1 MKRSSHPVFQIVVP
15 TTPVIPASA
24 SDPTEIEDA
33 LTEDVTAIDIQWT
46 GTAAVDLYQGPNS
59 NLKKVMTIGGVLTSG
74 ATVIPRAD
82 VMLSKGTRLSVR
94 ANANTTIAAGTFIIN
109 GWV

>member
-1 MKRSSHPVFQIVVP
+1 MSRSSHPVFQAVVP
-15 TTPVIPASA
+15 TTPVIPASG
-24 SDPTEIEDA
+24 SNPTEIISA
-33 LTEDVTAIDIQWT
+33 LTEDVKAIDIQWS
-46 GTAAVDLYQGPNS
+46 GTAAVDLYQGADS
-59 NLKKVMTIGGVLTSG
+59 SLKKVMTIGGIVTSG
-74 ATVIPRAD
+74 INTIPRAS